1 MLTSDS
7 MLSQGQLAQS
17 GMDVAQTEWEV
28 FMCYR
33 ALREL
38 SGQFY
43 HRLPTPVK
51 NELRDAGLC
60 HYMAIIRSPEGQLI
74 QFDFGPRGKDV
85 EWRPASNNSSSSN
98 SNCSSSS
105 SSLQIAGGSG
115 SNGGFRRD
123 QLLQCTMS
131 YSKPTTPSP
140 TITTNTPSTTPT
152 TTNCSC
158 KEETSSGSGTSSSSR
173 DWNDYSSSSSGCSCA
188 ASTSFRQQAQ
198 RLACNALLQHS
209 GGHGSGMA
217 SLTLHQMD
225 LAEYAIPPP
234 NGEIREELIGA
245 LPETAVRVGVT
256 RMSIA
261 DMRAFY
267 SSLDFNYLL
276 NRNDCRHFVDAF
288 VHFTTGVDRASARL
302 IRANMDLR
310 MRARP
315 WQPVDPVIIIC
326 QRILEKEN
334 TYRVFTAC
342 HAAFTSLSS
351 AVLLKVGIQSG
362 RLHQRLARVVQS
374 SAMFA
379 LRRALPQA
387 SAMGR
392 GVMFRAAG
400 GPLGMLSAAMAAGA
414 VAAAAAVAA
423 TGMRVRGMA
432 SRQLKQLVGLPHR
445 PHWQKPKPALQL
457 APAPPPA
464 PLPQTAVT
472 LATVAAG
479 AVGVGA
485 VQPQAALAAVSSGA
499 VAVTGSVSG
508 AAVTGTGPGGV
519 AVRIEVPVAGPC
531 SGALVSPVSPKSP
544 KMPAEQQQQQ
554 VQPCSPQPQQG
565 QGQQQLQQQQQGQ
578 QSQQQQVNAATW
590 PLGSGRSRKAKATT
604 ELKAERKT
612 RKAAPA
618 GSKKTLKSGK
628 KAPRSVASSS
638 SSSNSSCASKGGN
651 SKGGN
656 SKGGVKAASSE
667 PKGLP
672 GLLAHFSPLS
682 SLLVVKAAALGNGLK
697 TCLDSR
703 PLLNDPLQ
711 LAALP

>member
-1 MLTSDS
+1 
-7 MLSQGQLAQS
+7 MLSLGQLAQS
-17 GMDVAQTEWEV
+17 GMDVSQTEWEV

-85 EWRPASNNSSSSN
+85 EWRPASNNSSNSNSSSN
-98 SNCSSSS
+98 SSS
-105 SSLQIAGGSG
+105 SSLQIAGN
-115 SNGGFRRD
+115 SNVGGLRRD

-131 YSKPTTPSP
+131 CSKPPPP
-140 TITTNTPSTTPT
+140 TVSTSSTTTTTATTTATT
-152 TTNCSC
+152 TTNCSR
-158 KEETSSGSGTSSSSR
+158 KEGC
-173 DWNDYSSSSSGCSCA
+173 SSSSSSTMDRSEGRSSSSCGCCDSG
-188 ASTSFRQQAQ
+188 SFRQQAQ
-198 RLACNALLQHS
+198 RMGLQGLACNALLQHG

-225 LAEYAIPPP
+225 LADCAIPPP

-288 VHFTTGVDRASARL
+288 VHYTTGVDRASSRL
-302 IRANMDLR
+302 IRANMNLR

-315 WQPVDPVIIIC
+315 WQPVDPIIIIC

-351 AVLLKVGIQSG
+351 AVLLRVGIQSG

-374 SAMFA
+374 SAMVA

-387 SAMGR
+387 SAIG
-392 GVMFRAAG
+392 GGAIFRAAG

-432 SRQLKQLVGLPHR
+432 TRQLRQLVGLPHR
-445 PHWQKPKPALQL
+445 QHWQKPKPVLAL
-457 APAPPPA
+457 APAPAPA
-464 PLPQTAVT
+464 PLPQAAVS
-472 LATVAAG
+472 LAAVAVG
-479 AVGVGA
+479 PVGVGA
-485 VQPQAALAAVSSGA
+485 VQQQVAVATVAPASAAVAGA
-499 VAVTGSVSG
+499 VASGGATATGL
-508 AAVTGTGPGGV
+508 GGV
-519 AVRIEVPVAGPC
+519 AMRIEVPVVGPC
-531 SGALVSPVSPKSP
+531 SVPTGVALSPVSPRSP
-544 KMPAEQQQQQ
+544 NFPKVPPQQQSGQQQQGQ
-554 VQPCSPQPQQG
+554 QEVQACSAQPQQ
-565 QGQQQLQQQQQGQ
+565 QAQQQTQQGQ

-590 PLGSGRSRKAKATT
+590 PSGTRRARKAKAST
-604 ELKAERKT
+604 ELKAEKKT

-618 GSKKTLKSGK
+618 GSKKTIKSET
-628 KAPRSVASSS
+628 KALRSAVA
-638 SSSNSSCASKGGN
+638 SSSNSSVSKGGN
-651 SKGGN
+651 GKGG
-656 SKGGVKAASSE
+656 SKASE
-667 PKGLP
+667 AKGGLP

-682 SLLVVKAAALGNGLK
+682 SLLVSKAAALGNGLK

>member
-1 MLTSDS
+1 

-17 GMDVAQTEWEV
+17 GMDVSQTEWEV

-43 HRLPTPVK
+43 HRLPTTVK

-85 EWRPASNNSSSSN
+85 EWRPASNSSSN
-98 SNCSSSS
+98 SNSSS
-105 SSLQIAGGSG
+105 SSLQIAGN
-115 SNGGFRRD
+115 SNVGGLRRD
-123 QLLQCTMS
+123 QMLQCTMS
-131 YSKPTTPSP
+131 CSKPTTT
-140 TITTNTPSTTPT
+140 TISTSSTTT
-152 TTNCSC
+152 TAADATATPTNCSRKDGC
-158 KEETSSGSGTSSSSR
+158 NSNSTLDRSDGRSSC
-173 DWNDYSSSSSGCSCA
+173 GCVD
-188 ASTSFRQQAQ
+188 TGSFRQQAQ
-198 RLACNALLQHS
+198 RMGLQGLACNALLQHG

-225 LAEYAIPPP
+225 LADCAIPPP
-234 NGEIREELIGA
+234 NGEIREELISA

-288 VHFTTGVDRASARL
+288 VHYTTGVDRASARL
-302 IRANMDLR
+302 IRANMNLR

-351 AVLLKVGIQSG
+351 AVLLRVGIQSG

-374 SAMFA
+374 SAMVA
-379 LRRALPQA
+379 LRRALPHA
-387 SAMGR
+387 SAIG
-392 GVMFRAAG
+392 GGAIFRAAG

-432 SRQLKQLVGLPHR
+432 TRQLRQLVGLPHR
-445 PHWQKPKPALQL
+445 HHWQIPKPALAL
-457 APAPPPA
+457 APAPAPA
-464 PLPQTAVT
+464 PLPQAAVSLAAVAAGPVGVGPVQQQ
-472 LATVAAG
+472 LATVAPASAAVAGAG
-479 AVGVGA
+479 AVAGGGA
-485 VQPQAALAAVSSGA
+485 S
-499 VAVTGSVSG
+499 
-508 AAVTGTGPGGV
+508 GTGLGV
-519 AVRIEVPVAGPC
+519 VTMRIEVPVVGPC
-531 SGALVSPVSPKSP
+531 SVPTGIALSPVSPRSP
-544 KMPAEQQQQQ
+544 KSQKVPPQQLPQQQEQQEAQQE
-554 VQPCSPQPQQG
+554 VQPCSVQPQQ
-565 QGQQQLQQQQQGQ
+565 QAQPQ
-578 QSQQQQVNAATW
+578 QSQQQQVNAASW
-590 PLGSGRSRKAKATT
+590 PSGSRRSRKAKAAT
-604 ELKAERKT
+604 ELKAENKT

-618 GSKKTLKSGK
+618 GSKKTIKSET
-628 KAPRSVASSS
+628 KALRSAVT
-638 SSSNSSCASKGGN
+638 SSSNSSGVSKGGN
-651 SKGGN
+651 GKGG
-656 SKGGVKAASSE
+656 SKASE
-667 PKGLP
+667 AKCGLP

-682 SLLVVKAAALGNGLK
+682 SLLVWRPCLEEELYEGLRLIRLAIPQPSFQK
-697 TCLDSR
+697 HST
-703 PLLNDPLQ
+703 PLSLL
-711 LAALP
+711 